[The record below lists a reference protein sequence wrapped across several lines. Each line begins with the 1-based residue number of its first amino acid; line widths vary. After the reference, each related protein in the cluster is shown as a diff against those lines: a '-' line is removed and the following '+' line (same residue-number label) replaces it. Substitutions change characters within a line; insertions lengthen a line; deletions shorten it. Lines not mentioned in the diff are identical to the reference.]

1 MPART
6 ERRADAA
13 AGRLCIFVPAYNVA
27 GHVESVIERVPDAV
41 WERVVRCWII
51 DDGSRDATAEA
62 IDRIAGRN
70 RAVEP
75 VHFDTNRGY
84 GAVVREGLRRSR
96 GAGADIAVC
105 LHGDGQYPPE
115 SIPELTEAMASERY
129 DILQGSRIASGTAL
143 RGGMP
148 LYKFVAG
155 KVLTFFENIVFGL
168 AMTDYHS
175 GYLLYSREA
184 LERIPFDRL
193 SGSFD
198 FDLEVIACA
207 RARGMKVG
215 ERPIPTRYAGEVSN
229 LNPIAYGFRVLGVMA
244 KYCMGRYRRL

>member
-1 MPART
+1 M
-6 ERRADAA
+6 
-13 AGRLCIFVPAYNVA
+13 FVPAYNVA
-27 GHVESVIERVPDAV
+27 AHIESVIERIPKPV
-41 WERVVRCWII
+41 WEKVIRCWII
-51 DDGSRDATAEA
+51 DDGSHDGTRKVIES
-62 IDRIAGRN
+62 IAADN
-70 RAVEP
+70 PKIEP
-75 VHFDTNRGY
+75 VLFEKNRGY

-96 GAGADIAVC
+96 KTGAATAVC

-115 SIPELTEAMASERY
+115 SIPPFMEAMVAEGY

-155 KVLTFFENIVFGL
+155 KILTFFENIVFGL
-168 AMTDYHS
+168 KMTDYHS
-175 GYLLYSREA
+175 GYLFYSRNA
-184 LERIPFDRL
+184 LLRIPFDWL

-207 RARGMKVG
+207 RARGMRVG

-229 LNPIAYGFRVLGVMA
+229 LNPFSYGLRVVGVML
-244 KYCMGRYRRL
+244 KYLAGTYRRL